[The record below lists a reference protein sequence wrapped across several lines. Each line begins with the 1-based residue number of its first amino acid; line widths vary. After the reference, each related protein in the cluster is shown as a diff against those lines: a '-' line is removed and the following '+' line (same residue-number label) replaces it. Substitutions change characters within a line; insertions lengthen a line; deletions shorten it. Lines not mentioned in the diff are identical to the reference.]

1 MVFKGSTNTCIV
13 DPKCL
18 YSRALKCS
26 ASAVI
31 VAHSHPSGDPTP
43 SNEDIEV
50 TKRLK
55 EVGEIVGVVFLDHII
70 LGDNSH
76 ISLKETHFF

>member
-1 MVFKGSTNTCIV
+1 MGICTPYRYKFPLSAR
-13 DPKCL
+13 DP
-18 YSRALKCS
+18 
-26 ASAVI
+26 
-31 VAHSHPSGDPTP
+31 
-43 SNEDIEV
+43 DIEV

-55 EVGEIVGVVFLDHII
+55 EVGEIVGVDFLDHII